1 MKVTSKM
8 RLDIQAMRGIAVL
21 AVILFHANEDLFK
34 FGYLGV
40 DIFFVISGFVV
51 TPSIYRIIQS
61 DQSARDILSK
71 LFRFYKRRFLRLAPA
86 LGFSLT
92 LSSFILFLF
101 GNMQDHLRIASQ
113 GIATL
118 LLVGN
123 IGAAKYSGNYF
134 FPNPN
139 PFIHTWSLSVEEQIY
154 LFLPLSLIFLGYAFG
169 FARKKQIIFLAL
181 ISSFSGFVFFVP
193 QILGTFHSAIGLDN
207 IFNAVFYSPI
217 SRVWEFGLGGLSALI
232 LSTSIEKTFFTR
244 TVARVV
250 LTLLLLLVLV
260 PKIHT
265 SFYTGC
271 VAITILSSLSISA
284 KAFEILP
291 KNIAAV
297 LVWLGDRSY
306 SMYLFHMPL
315 IYIAK
320 YSPIV
325 VIRENSLAS
334 LTLALISTLILGHLS
349 YAIVENKYRL
359 RGSHETKRKSSLR
372 SAFMISAVFPL
383 SLLIFIQYE
392 VQKNYSNILPKQ
404 SQYESEDTHQA
415 FVRGCIDLKFDRKQC
430 IWPAQ
435 KSKGEILVIGDSQ
448 AYAVADGVIIAGNRL
463 NYDVVVSSVS
473 GCPFIG
479 LDTTGTKSVNC
490 LNWQSEILK
499 YIKETK
505 PNFVFI
511 ANRTNGYLNPDSGW
525 RVFVDLEGRQVRER
539 SLALESYKEA
549 LITTLT
555 KITRSSNA
563 VLIQNIPEPGFIDS
577 NTLVSKLFDREASR
591 SASLNRFST
600 DTPVNLLEQGISES
614 ISRTF
619 VLNST
624 LTLCPLDRCI
634 LRESGKNIYRDSWH
648 LSTFGSQKLAGKIS
662 QILIMNSKS

>member
-1 MKVTSKM
+1 MKVTSKI

-21 AVILFHANEDLFK
+21 GVVLFHANEDVFQL
-34 FGYLGV
+34 GYLGV

-51 TPSIYRIIQS
+51 TPSIFRIIQS
-61 DQSARDILSK
+61 DLSSRNIISN
-71 LFRFYKRRFLRLAPA
+71 LLGFYRRRFLRLAPA
-86 LGFSLT
+86 LGFALAVSSLVI
-92 LSSFILFLF
+92 FIF
-101 GNMQDHLRIASQ
+101 GNMQDHLRVARQ

-134 FPNPN
+134 SPNPN
-139 PFIHTWSLSVEEQIY
+139 AFIHTWSLSVEEQIY
-154 LFLPLSLIFLGYAFG
+154 LFLPLSLIFLGYIFG

-181 ISSFSGFVFFVP
+181 ISSFSGFVFLVP
-193 QILGTFHSAIGLDN
+193 QILDTIHSAIGLDN

-232 LSTSIEKTFFTR
+232 LSKSIEKTFFTR
-244 TVARVV
+244 TVAKVL

-260 PKIHT
+260 PKIET
-265 SFYTGC
+265 DFYAGC

-291 KNIAAV
+291 KNIAASF
-297 LVWLGDRSY
+297 VWLGDRSY
-306 SMYLFHMPL
+306 SIYLFHMPL
-315 IYIAK
+315 IYVAK

-325 VIRENSLAS
+325 VIRENSLVS
-334 LTLALISTLILGHLS
+334 LTLALMSTLILGHLS
-349 YAIVENKYRL
+349 YALVENRFRL
-359 RGSHETKRKSSLR
+359 KGSHETKRKISLR
-372 SAFMISAVFPL
+372 SAFMISSVFPL
-383 SLLIFIQYE
+383 SLLIFIEYE
-392 VQKNYSNILPKQ
+392 VHNNYSNILPEQ

-415 FVRGCIDLKFDRKQC
+415 FVRGCIDLEFNRKQC
-430 IWPAQ
+430 IWPAK

-499 YIKETK
+499 YIKEKK

-525 RVFVDLEGRQVRER
+525 RVFVDLEGREVRER
-539 SLALESYKEA
+539 NLALERYKEA

-577 NTLVSKLFDREASR
+577 NTLVSKLFDRDASKLV
-591 SASLNRFST
+591 SLNRFST
-600 DTPVNLLEQGISES
+600 DTPVNLLEQRISES

-619 VLNST
+619 VFNST

-662 QILIMNSKS
+662 QILIANSKS